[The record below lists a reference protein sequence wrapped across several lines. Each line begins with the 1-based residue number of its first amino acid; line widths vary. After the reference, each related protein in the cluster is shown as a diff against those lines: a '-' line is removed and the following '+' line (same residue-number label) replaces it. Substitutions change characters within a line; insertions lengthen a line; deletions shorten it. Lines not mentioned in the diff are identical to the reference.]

1 MTINEAMRTYRL
13 PNPTTQEDLENRFSG
28 MDGKVLTF
36 ADKIVITGYYYSGP
50 GQPCYYGAVYEWLSE
65 DHSCEGAVGLRAVS
79 EVEFEHDG
87 DAVVWGISR

>member
-1 MTINEAMRTYRL
+1 MKQNTVAIMPPKSDIYSTAREKTTQTEDKTMTINEAIRTYRL

-50 GQPCYYGAVYEWLSE
+50 G
-65 DHSCEGAVGLRAVS
+65 
-79 EVEFEHDG
+79 
-87 DAVVWGISR
+87 